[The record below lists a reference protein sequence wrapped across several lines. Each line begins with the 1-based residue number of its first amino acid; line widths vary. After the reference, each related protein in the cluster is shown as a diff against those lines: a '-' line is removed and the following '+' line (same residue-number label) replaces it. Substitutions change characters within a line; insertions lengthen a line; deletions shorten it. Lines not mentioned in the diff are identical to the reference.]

1 MVEGVEDS
9 SRCTIDQQSSE
20 PFYSIN
26 SIDAVLQVKTLY
38 GATGKILRVDLST
51 HAINTEQLD
60 ENTLQTYLGGK
71 CLGAKILL
79 EELSPGVDPFSSQNK
94 LIFAAGPLTGAPFAG
109 HSRYVV
115 MAKSPVT
122 GGWGESH
129 AAGFFGP
136 ELKYAGYDAIVIEG
150 KAETPL
156 YLWLHNDAAELK
168 HADKLWGK
176 LTGEVQSIIRK
187 TMNDDAVRVAS
198 IGPGG
203 EKLVRYAA
211 ILSDLYC
218 AAGRCGMGAVMG
230 SKNLKAVAVRGTTP
244 LAIADD
250 AAFQELSVQA
260 SSEAMDGWGQSL
272 FEYGTGGDLAPLHTS
287 GRLPTHAFRK
297 STFHGSELIT
307 GETLTNTIMKD
318 RATCPDCPDAH
329 YRIVE
334 TTGQYATD
342 PAYGGPEYET
352 LAAFGSL
359 CLNDNLAVIAKA
371 NELCN
376 KYSLDTIAT
385 GVTIAFAMECFENQV
400 LTIQDTEGI
409 DLTWGNGDAI
419 IALIHKIA
427 KRDGIGDLLAE
438 GVKRAAEKLGQGTSA
453 YALHV
458 KGAELPMHEPR
469 GKKGVGLTYATSDRG
484 ASHLQVYHDDTFENE
499 GIAAPE
505 LGVDATLLPVTRTDI
520 GPKKVK
526 VVKIYEDL
534 MALYNSLVLCRFVF
548 YPAGVSLK
556 TFEDLFTAVT
566 GWQMTVPELVRVGE
580 RSFNLTRAFNARE
593 GFTRKDD
600 TLPKRLTQPLPDG
613 VHTGEAFSS
622 ADLESAL
629 DLYYE
634 YRGWDRDTGW
644 PTQPK
649 LRQLDL
655 EWVSAHLSL

>member
-1 MVEGVEDS
+1 
-9 SRCTIDQQSSE
+9 
-20 PFYSIN
+20 
-26 SIDAVLQVKTLY
+26 LY

-51 HAINTEQLD
+51 KAIKTDQLN
-60 ENTLQTYLGGK
+60 ENTIQTYMGGK

-79 EELSPGVDPFSSQNK
+79 EELSPGIDPFSSANK

-115 MAKSPVT
+115 MAKSPIT

-136 ELKYAGYDAIVIEG
+136 ELKYAGYDAIVIDG
-150 KAETPL
+150 KAETPM
-156 YLWLHNDAAELK
+156 YLWLHNEEAELK
-168 HADKLWGK
+168 DARKLWGK
-176 LTGEVQSIIRK
+176 LTGEVQNTIRK
-187 TMNDDAVRVAS
+187 SAKDNAVRVAS

-230 SKNLKAVAVRGTTP
+230 AKNLKAVAVRGTTP
-244 LAIADD
+244 LMLADD
-250 AAFQELSVQA
+250 AAFQDLSVQA

-272 FEYGTGGDLAPLHTS
+272 FEYGTGGDLVSLHRS

-297 STFHGSELIT
+297 STFHGSEHIT

-334 TTGQYATD
+334 TTGQYVTD

-359 CLNDNLAVIAKA
+359 CLNDNLEVIAKA

-385 GVTIAFAMECFENQV
+385 GVTIAFAMECFENKI
-400 LTIQDTEGI
+400 LTIQDTDGI

-419 IALIHKIA
+419 IAMIHKIA
-427 KRDGIGDLLAE
+427 HREGVGDLLAE
-438 GVKRAAEKLGQGTSA
+438 GVKRAAEKLGRGASA
-453 YALHV
+453 WALHV

-499 GIAAPE
+499 GNAAPE
-505 LGVDATLLPVTRTDI
+505 IGVDATLLPVSRTDI

-556 TFEDLFTAVT
+556 TFEGLFTAVT
-566 GWQMTVPELVRVGE
+566 GWKMTAQELLRVGE
-580 RSFNLTRAFNARE
+580 RSFNLTRTFNARE

-600 TLPKRLTQPLPDG
+600 TLPQRLTEPLSDG
-613 VHTGEAFSS
+613 ALNGETFST
-622 ADLESAL
+622 ADLQSAL

-634 YRGWDRDTGW
+634 YRGWDLETGW
-644 PTQPK
+644 PTQQK

-655 EWVSAHLSL
+655 EWAVAHLPS